1 MRKGELIQAVE
12 VEKDRGQPNLTLVE
26 AVKNDMSSKKMTE
39 KARKEFM
46 WFVEDP

>member
-1 MRKGELIQAVE
+1 MRKGGLIQAEE
-12 VEKDRGQPNLTLVE
+12 VEKDRGRPNITLVE